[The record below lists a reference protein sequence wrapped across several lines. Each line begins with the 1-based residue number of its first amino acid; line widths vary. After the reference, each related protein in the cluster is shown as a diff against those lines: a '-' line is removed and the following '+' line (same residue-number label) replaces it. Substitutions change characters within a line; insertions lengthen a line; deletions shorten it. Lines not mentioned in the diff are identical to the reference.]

1 MTTLDNFTLFILIV
15 QRLTFVMLVCVLS
28 EEILRELRQG
38 RQGRQGTT

>member
-1 MTTLDNFTLFILIV
+1 MTTLDNFTLFVLII
-15 QRLTFVMLVCVLS
+15 QKFTFVMLVWVLS